1 MFTKHSLWFI
11 SEAILGVTAMCSEAS
26 EARPTKRALFL
37 LPSIS
42 LLFNAVFGS
51 VDEDED
57 DFPPTLMTSDD
68 FVDTSVDDHT
78 GFLAKVGG
86 QTDIGDD
93 EDVKTFG
100 FEPSGTRGDEND

>member
-1 MFTKHSLWFI
+1 MT
-11 SEAILGVTAMCSEAS
+11 AIL
-26 EARPTKRALFL
+26 KLNL
-37 LPSIS
+37 LS
-42 LLFNAVFGS
+42 LLFNAVFGI

-57 DFPPTLMTSDD
+57 DFPPALMTSDD

-93 EDVKTFG
+93 DDVKSFG
-100 FEPSGTRGDEND
+100 FEPSGTCGDENDCTQ